1 MGVIQKIKN
10 LVTRS
15 KYVMTTQSLTNITDH
30 PKIAISQLE
39 YDRITTNLKYYK
51 SDWDSVLY
59 LNTDGETK
67 KEILTICQL
76 HGRPLKRLLAL
87 SLMSKQ
93 RLRLMMMRLINL
105 LVRH

>member
-30 PKIAISQLE
+30 PKIAISKLE

-67 KEILTICQL
+67 KRDLNHLPIARTAAKKI
-76 HGRPLKRLLAL
+76 A
-87 SLMSKQ
+87 SL
-93 RLRLMMMRLINL
+93 
-105 LVRH
+105 

>member
-10 LVTRS
+10 LFTRS

-30 PKIAISQLE
+30 PKIAISQPE

-67 KEILTICQL
+67 KGALTTYQL
-76 HGRPLKRLLAL
+76 LVQLPKRLPVL
-87 SLMSKQ
+87 SLMSRQ
-93 RLRLMMMRLINL
+93 RLRLMMM
-105 LVRH
+105 